1 MKRRKPEIL
10 APAGSFDIMKQAF
23 QAGADAVYLGGP
35 FFGARAFASNLTESE
50 LLYAIEYAQLHQKKL
65 YLTVNTLLKNDEIDR
80 LFSYLRKPYEAG
92 LDAVIV
98 QDLGVAFVLR
108 QQFPKLEL
116 HASTQMSIM
125 TSYGAAYL
133 REMGVTR
140 IVPARELSIAELQEL
155 KRRSQM
161 ELEVF
166 VHGALC
172 YSYSGLCLFSSM
184 VGGRSGNRGRCAQ
197 PCRQWYSCSNGK
209 EGYCLS
215 PSDLCALRQI
225 PELVQAGVDSFKI
238 EGRMKQAEY
247 VVSAV
252 RAYRQAVDS
261 FLMGIP
267 YEAEAWKEKLAD
279 IYNRGNFTDGYFH
292 RHNGI
297 EMMAMERNHHNGVA
311 IGTVTAVQGG
321 ELEIRLQRSLHR
333 GDVLEVRTKKGC
345 IIELTSGVDGQK
357 EQKVR
362 LRGKQLR
369 DIRIGDMVFRT
380 KNPTI
385 CQAFLKE
392 CEDGLKEKIHISV
405 ILKKDFPAMIEM
417 VCGKQRVTV
426 SGGIVVGAKN
436 QPLQAEEL
444 RNKLKKT
451 GEFPFVVSEIS
462 LEMDEDCFCSMKEF
476 NQLRRQAMEELELL
490 CRKRHARL
498 KAGQPE
504 AYFAENRQKESVAV
518 QGEKAVLWV
527 AAVSTPEQL
536 QAALD
541 CKTIDRIDLD
551 ADYFSE
557 KELAAA
563 LEEIRK
569 EKLQGYICLP
579 SIFRK
584 DMEAELEAICK
595 LGADGYVLRTLD
607 ELGFAV
613 AKAIQQPLVCD
624 GGVYAYNSAAASQLM
639 QIPGVHLVL
648 PAELSK
654 EELQELTNQN
664 PDVLWEWKLY
674 GKQTVM
680 LTTQCLRK
688 NTDIC
693 RKNQPDL
700 TLVNAFQDRYRIHTV
715 CRFCY
720 NKIYQAKP
728 VNLIPEQSE
737 LMSVCVYRLTFTDED
752 AQETLRILRDRTAE
766 SDYRG
771 RFWKGME

>member
-10 APAGSFDIMKQAF
+10 APAGSFAIMKQAF

-50 LLYAIEYAQLHQKKL
+50 LRYAIEYAQLHQKKL

-80 LFSYLRKPYEAG
+80 LFSYLKKPYEAG

-98 QDLGVAFVLR
+98 QDLGVASVLH

-116 HASTQMSIM
+116 HASTQMSVM
-125 TSYGAAYL
+125 TAYGADYL
-133 REMGVTR
+133 KEMGVTR
-140 IVPARELSIAELQEL
+140 IVPARELSMAELQEL
-155 KRRSQM
+155 KQKSRM

-215 PSDLCALRQI
+215 PRDLCALEQI
-225 PELVQAGVDSFKI
+225 PELIQADVDSFKI

-252 RAYRQAVDS
+252 QAYRQAVDS
-261 FLMGIP
+261 FFSETP
-267 YEAEAWKEKLAD
+267 YEAEVWREKLAD

-292 RHNGI
+292 RHNGA

-311 IGTVTAVQGG
+311 IGTVTAIQGG
-321 ELEIRLQRSLHR
+321 EFGIKLQRSLHR
-333 GDVLEVRTKKGC
+333 GDVLEVRTQKGC
-345 IIELTSGVDGQK
+345 IIELTSGAEGQK
-357 EQKVR
+357 GQQVT

-369 DIRIGDMVFRT
+369 DIRRGDMVFRT
-380 KNPTI
+380 KNPTL
-385 CQAFLKE
+385 CQAFLRE

-405 ILKKDFPAMIEM
+405 TLKKDLPAMIEL
-417 VCGKQRVTV
+417 VCEEQRVTV
-426 SGGIVVGAKN
+426 RGGIVAEAQK

-451 GEFPFVVSEIS
+451 GDFPFAVAGIS
-462 LEMDEDCFCSMKEF
+462 LEMDEDCFYSMKEF
-476 NQLRRQAMEELELL
+476 NQLRRQAMEELEQL
-490 CRKRHARL
+490 CRTRHARS
-498 KAGQPE
+498 AVTQPE
-504 AYFAENRQKESVAV
+504 AYSAETGDREIVADEE
-518 QGEKAVLWV
+518 QKAVLW
-527 AAVSTPEQL
+527 AAVVSTSEQL
-536 QAALD
+536 QAALA

-563 LEEIRK
+563 LQEIQK
-569 EKLQGYICLP
+569 ENLQGYICLP

-584 DMEAELEAICK
+584 DMESEMEAVCR
-595 LGADGYVLRTLD
+595 LGADGYVVRTLD

-613 AKAIQQPLVCD
+613 SKAIQKPLVCD
-624 GGVYAYNSAAASQLM
+624 GSVYAYNHAAVSKLM
-639 QIPGVHLVL
+639 QIPGIHLTL
-648 PAELSK
+648 PAELSR
-654 EELQELTNQN
+654 EELQELTDLN
-664 PDVLWEWKLY
+664 PDALWEWKLY

-680 LTTQCLRK
+680 LTTQCVRK
-688 NTDIC
+688 NTDAC
-693 RKNQPDL
+693 RKEQPDL
-700 TLVNAFQDRYRIHTV
+700 TLINAFQDRYRIHTV
-715 CRFCY
+715 CSFCY
-720 NKIYQAKP
+720 NKIYQEKP
-728 VNLIPEQSE
+728 VNLLSERSE
-737 LMSVCVYRLTFTDED
+737 LTSVCVYRLAFTDEN
-752 AQETLRILRDRTAE
+752 ARETLDILRKRTAG

>member
-1 MKRRKPEIL
+1 MKRRNPEIL
-10 APAGSFDIMKQAF
+10 APAGSFAIMKQAF

-80 LFSYLRKPYEAG
+80 LFSYLKKPYEAG

-98 QDLGVAFVLR
+98 QDLGVACVLR

-125 TSYGAAYL
+125 TDYGAAYL
-133 REMGVTR
+133 KEMGVTR
-140 IVPARELSIAELQEL
+140 IVPARELSITELQEL
-155 KRRSQM
+155 KRKSRM

-197 PCRQWYSCSNGK
+197 PCRQWYSCSNGTK
-209 EGYCLS
+209 GYCLS
-215 PSDLCALRQI
+215 PRDLCALQQI
-225 PELVQAGVDSFKI
+225 PELIQAGVDSFKI

-252 RAYRQAVDS
+252 QAYRQAVDS
-261 FLMGIP
+261 FLSGKP
-267 YEAEAWKEKLAD
+267 YEAEVWKEKLAD

-292 RHNGI
+292 RHNGT

-311 IGTVTAVQGG
+311 LGIVTAVQGG
-321 ELEIRLQRSLHR
+321 EFEIKLQRSLHR
-333 GDVLEVRTKKGC
+333 GDVLEVRTKKGS
-345 IIELTSGVDGQK
+345 IIELTSGTEGQK
-357 EQKVR
+357 GQKVR

-369 DIRIGDMVFRT
+369 DMRIGDTVFRT
-380 KNPTI
+380 KNPTL

-405 ILKKDFPAMIEM
+405 SLKKDFPAMIEM
-417 VCGKQRVTV
+417 VCEEQRVTV
-426 SGGIVVGAKN
+426 CGGIVAEAQK

-498 KAGQPE
+498 ETG
-504 AYFAENRQKESVAV
+504 QKEACVAETGQKKRVAV
-518 QGEKAVLWV
+518 QEEKAVLWA

-541 CKTIDRIDLD
+541 CNTIDRIDLD

-563 LEEIRK
+563 LQEIQK
-569 EKLQGYICLP
+569 ENLQGYICLP

-584 DMEAELEAICK
+584 NMEAELEAICK
-595 LGADGYVLRTLD
+595 LGADGYVVRTLD

-613 AKAIQQPLVCD
+613 EKAIQQPLVCD
-624 GGVYAYNSAAASQLM
+624 GGVYAYNRAAVSKLM

-648 PAELSK
+648 PVELSK
-654 EELQELTNQN
+654 EELQGLTDQN
-664 PDVLWEWKLY
+664 PDALWEWKLY

-688 NTDIC
+688 HTDMC
-693 RKNQPDL
+693 RKNQSDL
-700 TLVNAFQDRYRIHTV
+700 TLVNAFQDRYQIHTV
-715 CRFCY
+715 CSFCY

-728 VNLIPEQSE
+728 INLLPEQSE
-737 LMSVCVYRLTFTDED
+737 LTSVCVYRLVFTDED

-766 SDYRG
+766 SDYQG